1 MSMFN
6 KVTKSFQ
13 WGDKTV
19 VMETGEIARQANG
32 AVLVDIDGTVVL
44 ATVAASKSP
53 KPGQDFF
60 PLTVDYIE
68 KTYAAGKI
76 PGSFF
81 KREAKPSEL
90 ETLTSRLIDRPIR
103 PLFPD
108 GFFNEVHV
116 VIHTV
121 SLNPEVDADIAAM
134 LGVSAALSISGIPFN
149 GPIGAARVGYVN
161 GEYVLNPGP
170 TARKSSKLDLVVAG
184 TESAVLMV
192 ESEADQLTED
202 VMLGAVVFGHE
213 QGRIAINAIHEMVRE
228 AGKPLWAE
236 NGTWAPEV
244 KDEDFIAKVGA
255 AAEEKLRAA
264 YQIRSKQ
271 ARTQACREA
280 YTAVKAEL
288 GEQGVAFDPVKLD
301 NLLFDIE
308 ARIVRGQILAGE
320 PRIDG
325 RDTRTV
331 RPIEIRNGVL
341 PRTHGSA
348 LFTRGETQALVV
360 TTLGTERDAQRID
373 ALAGEFEDHFLFH
386 YNMPPFATGEAGR
399 MGTTKRREVGHGRLA
414 KRALIPLLP
423 ARDEFPYT
431 IRVVSEITESNGS
444 SSMASVCGGCLSL
457 MDAGVPMKAHVA
469 GIAMG
474 LIKEDN
480 RFAVLTDI
488 LGDEDH
494 LGDMDF
500 KVAGT
505 TAGITALQMDIKI
518 QGITKEIM
526 QVALAQAKEARMHI
540 LGKMQDAM
548 GEARAEISS
557 WAPKLYTMKIN
568 PEKIRDVIGKGGAT
582 IRMLTEETG
591 TTIDIA
597 EDGTITIASNDAAK
611 ADDAK
616 RRIEAITAEAE
627 VGKVYEG
634 PITKLLEFGALV
646 NILPGKDGLLHI
658 SQIAHERVEKVSDYL
673 QEGQVVK
680 VKVLETDDKGR
691 IKLSMKALLERPEG
705 MEDRPPREYR
715 ERGERGDRY
724 SRGDRGDRGDRGER
738 APRDDHGDRPP
749 RGEREERRAPVEGD
763 AMAEQ
768 QQQ

>member
-19 VMETGEIARQANG
+19 VMETGEIARQATG
-32 AVLVDIDGTVVL
+32 AVLVDIDGTVIL
-44 ATVAASKSP
+44 ATVAASKTA

-116 VIHTV
+116 VIHTL

-134 LGVSAALSISGIPFN
+134 IGVSAALSISGIPFN

-170 TARKSSKLDLVVAG
+170 SARKNSALDLVVAG

-192 ESEADQLTED
+192 ESEAHQLTED
-202 VMLGAVVFGHE
+202 VMLGAVVFGHD
-213 QGRIAINAIHEMVRE
+213 QGKIAINAIHELVRE
-228 AGKPLWAE
+228 AGKPLWAD

-244 KDEDFIAKVGA
+244 KDESFIGKVGA
-255 AAEEKLRAA
+255 LAEPKLRAA

-271 ARTQACREA
+271 ARTQALREA
-280 YTAVKAEL
+280 TAAVKQSLTEEA
-288 GEQGVAFDPVKLD
+288 VAFDPVKLD
-301 NLLFDIE
+301 NLLFEIE

-331 RPIEIRNGVL
+331 RPIEIRNSVL

-360 TTLGTERDAQRID
+360 TTLGTDRDAQRID

-386 YNMPPFATGEAGR
+386 YNMPPFATGEVGR
-399 MGTTKRREVGHGRLA
+399 MGSTKRREVGHGRLA

-423 ARDEFPYT
+423 GRDEFPYT

-444 SSMASVCGGCLSL
+444 SSMASVCGGCLSM

-474 LIKEDN
+474 LIKEGN

-505 TAGITALQMDIKI
+505 EGGITALQMDIKI

-526 QVALAQAKEARMHI
+526 QVALAQAKDARLHI
-540 LGKMQDAM
+540 LEKMQGSM
-548 GEARAEISS
+548 SGHREEVSNF
-557 WAPKLYTMKIN
+557 APRMIHMKIN
-568 PEKIRDVIGKGGAT
+568 PEKIRDVIGKGGAV
-582 IRMLTEETG
+582 IRALTEETG
-591 TTIDIA
+591 CVIDI
-597 EDGTITIASNDAAK
+597 EDDGSITISSVNADAAQV
-611 ADDAK
+611 AK
-616 RRIEAITAEAE
+616 KRIEDITAEVE
-627 VGKVYEG
+627 VGRIYEG
-634 PITKLLEFGALV
+634 TVLRLLDFGAIVSL
-646 NILPGKDGLLHI
+646 LPGKDGLLHI
-658 SQIAHERVEKVSDYL
+658 SQIASERVNAVADYL
-673 QEGQVVK
+673 KEGQVVK
-680 VKVLETDDKGR
+680 VKVIETDDKGR
-691 IKLSMKALLERPEG
+691 VRLSMKAIAAEAAAQ
-705 MEDRPPREYR
+705 
-715 ERGERGDRY
+715 
-724 SRGDRGDRGDRGER
+724 
-738 APRDDHGDRPP
+738 AP
-749 RGEREERRAPVEGD
+749 A
-763 AMAEQ
+763 AQ
-768 QQQ
+768 